1 MICPY
6 CGHAESSVL
15 ESRDSEE
22 SRVIRR
28 RRECEK
34 CEKRFTTY
42 ERMGNIDLKVVKKDG
57 QKEDFLREK
66 VEKGVRKACWK
77 RPVSEEEIQ
86 EVVDEIEMMLLNRK
100 KIEVP
105 SRDIGGLVLTRM
117 KKLDSIAW
125 VRFASVY
132 LDFEDLNDFKNYLKK
147 GAKDG
152 E

>member
-6 CGHAESSVL
+6 CGHAESGVL
-15 ESRDSEE
+15 ESRDAEE
-22 SRVIRR
+22 GRVIRR

-34 CEKRFTTY
+34 CKKRFTTY
-42 ERMGNIDLKVVKKDG
+42 ERVGNIDLKVVKKDG
-57 QKEDFLREK
+57 RKEDFLREK
-66 VEKGVRKACWK
+66 VERGVRKACWK

-100 KIEVP
+100 KTEVP
-105 SRDIGGLVLTRM
+105 SRDVGGLVLTRM

-132 LDFEDLNDFKNYLKK
+132 LDFDDLGDFENYLKEESK
-147 GAKDG
+147 NGK
-152 E
+152 

>member
-1 MICPY
+1 M
-6 CGHAESSVL
+6 
-15 ESRDSEE
+15 ESRDAEE
-22 SRVIRR
+22 GRVVRR

-42 ERMGNIDLKVVKKDG
+42 ERIGNIDLKVVKKDG
-57 QKEDFLREK
+57 RKEDFLREK

-100 KIEVP
+100 KTEVP

-117 KKLDSIAW
+117 KKLDPIAW

-132 LDFEDLNDFKNYLKK
+132 LDFKDLDDFKNYLKK
-147 GAKDG
+147 GSENG
-152 E
+152 Q